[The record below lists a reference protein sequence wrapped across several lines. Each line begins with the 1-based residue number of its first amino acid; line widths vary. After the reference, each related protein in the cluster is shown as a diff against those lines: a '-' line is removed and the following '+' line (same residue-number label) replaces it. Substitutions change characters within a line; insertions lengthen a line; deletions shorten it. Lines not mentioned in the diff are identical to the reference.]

1 MAEIFLSSVKKNYRS
16 NLAVELTNN
25 HLKVD
30 ISEYRYPARSILKR
44 TELYLR
50 VILLPAALMLAALP
64 QKNIAADYY
73 IPPTKSQ
80 PKIDGILDRNEW
92 VDASEVLVNIETDPA
107 DSVKSDVKT
116 RAFLMENGE
125 TLFVAFI
132 AQDKNPDQ
140 IRAFYRDRDLLWSDD
155 HVGVSLDTFNDER
168 RAYEFWVNPLG
179 VQADGTYDD
188 INQRSDSS
196 WNAIWQSAGKI
207 TANGYIVEI
216 AIPFKQLRF
225 STSKK
230 KQQWGLELIR
240 RYPRDRNIRIANSVI
255 NRDVSCRLCQFSK
268 AEGMKDIR
276 AGRNLE
282 LIPSFTA
289 NSIRRRN
296 LNLDTWQNDGVRS
309 DTGAD
314 LRWGISQDVYLNAT
328 LNPDFSQVEADS
340 VQLDTNN
347 TFSLYFPERRTF
359 FLDGADYFTTF
370 ENLVYTRNISNPN
383 FGAKITGKK
392 NAHSYALLAA
402 NDDKTQF
409 ISPTSLSSSVTR
421 LRNRSGN
428 DLSSNI
434 AIGRYR
440 LDIFKN
446 SSIGALITDRRS
458 KSAGINYKNTVKSL
472 DAVLRPTNSDTVT
485 IQMMNSSSDNPL
497 QLQTNQILTGEQSG
511 NAQRIEYRHVDRV
524 WDWRIGLDNFSE
536 GFRAD
541 LGFVNRVDYKYFVT
555 TIGRSWRSSGE
566 KLFNRIRFA
575 VDYDRTENQAG
586 LELEEELEFFINM
599 NGPSQSYLNGLFG
612 GSKTYWNGQV
622 YNEQFNQISMGFS
635 PKAAFKLGMYLRLED
650 VVDFRNSRLG
660 RSLRFGP
667 EVRLQLGQHI
677 QINLDFTKQK
687 FKVAGGQLFE
697 AKLTDLRA
705 TYQFSPQSYVRF
717 TIQNN
722 DRSRDPDL
730 YIKPVSKRDN
740 DLSMQLLY
748 SYRYNA
754 ATRFF
759 IGYSDIGYQDENI
772 QQIYSTNQAFFA
784 KFTYAFQ
791 Y

>member
-1 MAEIFLSSVKKNYRS
+1 MTKISSNSIKKDYQEKRAIEHAHDFLEK
-16 NLAVELTNN
+16 
-25 HLKVD
+25 D
-30 ISEYRYPARSILKR
+30 ISKFEYQFRTMRKC
-44 TELYLR
+44 TELYLKTLLLS
-50 VILLPAALMLAALP
+50 VILIFTVLPK
-64 QKNIAADYY
+64 KNIAADYF
-73 IPPTKSQ
+73 IPSTTNQPT
-80 PKIDGILDRNEW
+80 IDGILGEREW
-92 VDASEVLVNIETDPA
+92 RDASEVYVNVETDPA
-107 DSVKSDVKT
+107 DSVKSAIKT
-116 RAFLMENGE
+116 KAFLMENGE
-125 TLFVAFI
+125 TLFIAFI
-132 AQDKNPDQ
+132 ASDEDPDQ

-188 INQRSDSS
+188 INQKSDAS

-207 TANGYIVEI
+207 NAHGYTVEI

-225 STSKK
+225 SPNEG

-240 RYPRDRNIRIANSVI
+240 RYPRDRNTRIANSVI
-255 NRDVSCRLCQFSK
+255 DRDVSCRLCQFSK
-268 AEGMKDIR
+268 AEGMKNIK
-276 AGRNLE
+276 ASRNLE
-282 LIPSFTA
+282 LIPSFTT
-289 NSIRRRN
+289 NSIRRRGP
-296 LNLDTWQNDGVRS
+296 LEATWRDDGIKS

-359 FLDGADYFTTF
+359 FLDGADYFNTF

-383 FGAKITGKK
+383 FGVKITGKR
-392 NAHSYALLAA
+392 NAHSYALLTA
-402 NDDKTQF
+402 NDKKTQF
-409 ISPTSLSSSVTR
+409 IAPTSLSSSVTT
-421 LRNRSGN
+421 LHNEFGD

-434 AIGRYR
+434 TIGRYR

-446 SSIGALITDRRS
+446 SSIGALVTDRRS
-458 KSAGINYKNTVKSL
+458 TNGGINYKNTVKSF
-472 DAVLRPTNSDTVT
+472 DAVLRPTTSDTIT
-485 IQMMNSSSDNPL
+485 IQTMNSSSINPL
-497 QLQTNQILTGEQSG
+497 QLQMKSMPRGEQSG
-511 NAQRIEYRHVDRV
+511 NAKRIEYRHVDRV

-566 KLFNRIRFA
+566 KFFNRIRFA
-575 VDYDRTENQAG
+575 IDYDRTENQAG
-586 LELEEELEFFINM
+586 FELEEELEFFINM

-612 GSKTYWNGQV
+612 ASKTYWSGQV
-622 YNEQFNQISMGFS
+622 YNEQFNQISLGFS

-650 VVDFRNSRLG
+650 VVDFRNSGLG

-667 EVRLQLGQHI
+667 EVRLQLGRHM
-677 QINLDFTKQK
+677 QINFDFTQQK

-697 AKLTDLRA
+697 TELIDLRA
-705 TYQFSPQSYVRF
+705 TYQFSTQSYVRF
-717 TIQNN
+717 TLQNN
-722 DRSRDPDL
+722 DRFRNPDL
-730 YIKPVSKRDN
+730 YIKPVNKRDN

-759 IGYSDIGYQDENI
+759 IGYSDVGYQDENI
-772 QQIYSTNQAFFA
+772 GRIYSTNQAFFA